1 MSISFGA
8 MTEMKAL
15 AKPPVTVAKVGEMAA
30 ILLTGHLKWEWI
42 EVKGLMADLHQFLA
56 KL

>member
-42 EVKGLMADLHQFLA
+42 EVQGLMADLHQFLA